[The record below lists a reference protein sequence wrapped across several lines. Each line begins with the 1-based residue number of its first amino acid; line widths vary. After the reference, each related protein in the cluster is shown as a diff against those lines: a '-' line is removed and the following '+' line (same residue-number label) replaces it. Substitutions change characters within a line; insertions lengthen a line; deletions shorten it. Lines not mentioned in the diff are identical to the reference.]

1 LSDGAENALQHVS
14 VNKQTPNYPAK
25 PADHQETRHARG
37 TPMLP
42 KLTQNSAEISAK
54 SLETA
59 GHALLVLPHA
69 TTLPAIPAAA
79 ELKAVLKRRDLK
91 VEALAKSPVAMQL
104 AGGTLAVVLMLKA
117 DASTFATHELLRKGL
132 ALLMSEHPTSLTL
145 AVFGDDAFRARAA
158 EAAVYTTLVNAVPLP
173 SRKSRADPALKRV
186 QLFGYKAADGF
197 ARAHA
202 LAEGN
207 LLTRSLTVQ
216 GPDELTPGVYRKR
229 IKALAK
235 SYGWSVEEFPFA
247 KLKKMGA
254 GAFCAVAQGSPAQD
268 AAIVRIRYKGPE
280 KGSGVRTQKGIK
292 GRKSGK
298 TVAFVGKGICFDTGG
313 HNLKPAKYMQG
324 MHEDMNG
331 SAVVLGILAA
341 AAKLKLPVALEGWVA
356 LAENHISPQAYRQN
370 EVVSA
375 LDGTTIE
382 VVHTDAEGRM
392 VLADTLALA
401 AQGKPDLIADFAT
414 LTGSMHYA
422 LGSRMSGVFASSSAL
437 AHQASRAATAS
448 GERIV
453 VFPYPEDYDASLDSS
468 MADVKQCSMEGEAD
482 HILATRFLSR
492 FVGDTPWLHMDLSG
506 HSCKGGLGAVMSDAN
521 GFGVAWALALLDG
534 LQQ

>member
-1 LSDGAENALQHVS
+1 
-14 VNKQTPNYPAK
+14 
-25 PADHQETRHARG
+25 
-37 TPMLP
+37 MLP
-42 KLTQNSAEISAK
+42 KLTENKQEITAK

-59 GHALLVLPHA
+59 GHALLLLPVSKS
-69 TTLPAIPAAA
+69 LPEVPGSV
-79 ELKAVLKRRDLK
+79 ELKAAMKRRGLK
-91 VEALAKSPVAMQL
+91 IDTLAKSPVAVQL
-104 AGGTLAVVLMLKA
+104 PGGTLAVYAMLKA
-117 DASTFATHELLRKGL
+117 DASAFETHEQVRKAL
-132 ALLMSEHPTSLTL
+132 ALLLAEHPKALTL
-145 AVFGDDAFRARAA
+145 AVFGEAEFATRAA
-158 EAAVYTTLVNAVPLP
+158 EAAVYTALVNAVPLP
-173 SRKSRADPALKRV
+173 SRKSKTDPVLKSV
-186 QLFGYKAADGF
+186 QLFGHQSADGF
-197 ARAHA
+197 ARAQA

-207 LLTRSLTVQ
+207 VLTRSLTVQ

-235 SYGWSVEEFPFA
+235 QYGWTVEEYAFD

-254 GAFCAVAQGSPAQD
+254 GAFCAVAQGSPAKD
-268 AAIVRIRYKGPE
+268 AAIVRLTYGEPVRGE
-280 KGSGVRTQKGIK
+280 GRGVRGKKQKPRI
-292 GRKSGK
+292 
-298 TVAFVGKGICFDTGG
+298 AFVGKGICFDTGG

-341 AAKLKLPVALEGWVA
+341 ASKLKLPVALEGWVA

-370 EVVSA
+370 EVITA
-375 LDGTTIE
+375 LNGTTIE

-392 VLADTLALA
+392 VLADTLTLA
-401 AQGKPDLIADFAT
+401 ARGRPDLIADFAT
-414 LTGSMHYA
+414 LTGSMHHA

-437 AHQASRAATAS
+437 AHQASRAGTAS

-453 VFPYPEDYDASLDSS
+453 VFPYPEDYDSSLDSTV
-468 MADVKQCSMEGEAD
+468 ADVKQCSMEGEAD

-521 GFGVAWALALLDG
+521 GFGVVWGMALLEG
-534 LQQ
+534 LDK

>member
-1 LSDGAENALQHVS
+1 
-14 VNKQTPNYPAK
+14 
-25 PADHQETRHARG
+25 
-37 TPMLP
+37 MLP
-42 KLTQNSAEISAK
+42 KLAENKQEITSK
-54 SLETA
+54 SLQAA
-59 GHALLVLPHA
+59 GHALLLLPVSR
-69 TTLPAIPAAA
+69 TLPEVPGSA
-79 ELKAVLKRRDLK
+79 ELKAVMKRRDLK
-91 VEALAKSPVAMQL
+91 VDALAKSPVAVQL
-104 AGGTLAVVLMLKA
+104 PGGTLAVYAMLKA
-117 DASTFATHELLRKGL
+117 DASTFATHEQVRKAL
-132 ALLMSEHPTSLTL
+132 ALLLAEHPKTLAL
-145 AVFGDDAFRARAA
+145 AVFGDDEFKSRAA
-158 EAAVYTTLVNAVPLP
+158 EAAVYTVLVNAVALP
-173 SRKSRADPALKRV
+173 SRKSKSDPVLKSV
-186 QLFGYKAADGF
+186 QLFGHQAADGF
-197 ARAHA
+197 ARAQA

-229 IKALAK
+229 IKSLAK
-235 SYGWSVEEFPFA
+235 QYGWMVEEYPFD

-254 GAFCAVAQGSPAQD
+254 GAFCAVAQGSPAKD
-268 AAIVRIRYKGPE
+268 AAIVRIRCEGSKREGGRGKG
-280 KGSGVRTQKGIK
+280 KGL
-292 GRKSGK
+292 K
-298 TVAFVGKGICFDTGG
+298 TMAFVGKGICFDTGG

-341 AAKLKLPVALEGWVA
+341 ASKLNLPVKLEGWVA

-370 EVVSA
+370 EVVRA
-375 LDGTTIE
+375 LNGTTIE

-392 VLADTLALA
+392 VLADTLTLA
-401 AQGKPDLIADFAT
+401 AKGKPDLIADFAT
-414 LTGSMHYA
+414 LTGTMHYA

-453 VFPYPEDYDASLDSS
+453 VFPYPEDYESSLDSTV
-468 MADVKQCSMEGEAD
+468 ADVKQCSMEGEAD

-521 GFGVAWALALLDG
+521 GFGVAWGIALLDG
-534 LQQ
+534 LRA

>member
-1 LSDGAENALQHVS
+1 
-14 VNKQTPNYPAK
+14 
-25 PADHQETRHARG
+25 
-37 TPMLP
+37 MLP
-42 KLTQNSAEISAK
+42 KLTENKQEITAK

-59 GHALLVLPHA
+59 GHALLLLPVTKSLPEVLGSV
-69 TTLPAIPAAA
+69 
-79 ELKAVLKRRDLK
+79 ELKAAMKRRGLK
-91 VEALAKSPVAMQL
+91 IDALAKSPVAVQL
-104 AGGTLAVVLMLKA
+104 PGGTLAVYAMLKA
-117 DASTFATHELLRKGL
+117 DASTFEAHEQVRKAL
-132 ALLMSEHPTSLTL
+132 ALLLAEHPKALTL
-145 AVFGDDAFRARAA
+145 AVFGEAEFTARAA
-158 EAAVYTTLVNAVPLP
+158 EAAVYTALVNAVALP
-173 SRKSRADPALKRV
+173 SRKSKTDPVLKSV
-186 QLFGYKAADGF
+186 QLFGHQSADGF
-197 ARAHA
+197 ARMQA

-207 LLTRSLTVQ
+207 VLTRSLTVQ

-229 IKALAK
+229 IKALARQ
-235 SYGWSVEEFPFA
+235 YGWTVEEYSFD

-254 GAFCAVAQGSPAQD
+254 GAFCAVAQGSPAKD
-268 AAIVRIRYKGPE
+268 AAIVRLTCGEPVRGE
-280 KGSGVRTQKGIK
+280 GRGVRGKKQKSRI
-292 GRKSGK
+292 
-298 TVAFVGKGICFDTGG
+298 AFVGKGICFDTGG

-341 AAKLKLPVALEGWVA
+341 ASKMKLPVALEGWVA

-370 EVVSA
+370 EVVTA
-375 LDGTTIE
+375 LNGTTIE

-392 VLADTLALA
+392 VLADTLTLA
-401 AQGKPDLIADFAT
+401 ARGKPDLIADFAT

-422 LGSRMSGVFASSSAL
+422 LGSRMSGVFATSSAL

-453 VFPYPEDYDASLDSS
+453 VFPYPEDYDSNLDSTV
-468 MADVKQCSMEGEAD
+468 ADVKQCSMEGEAD

-521 GFGVAWALALLDG
+521 GFGVAWGIALLDG
-534 LQQ
+534 LQAKA

>member
-1 LSDGAENALQHVS
+1 MF
-14 VNKQTPNYPAK
+14 
-25 PADHQETRHARG
+25 
-37 TPMLP
+37 MLP
-42 KLTQNSAEISAK
+42 KLAENKQEITSK
-54 SLETA
+54 SLQAA
-59 GHALLVLPHA
+59 GHALLLLPVSK
-69 TTLPAIPAAA
+69 TLPEVPGSA
-79 ELKAVLKRRDLK
+79 ELKAVMKRRDLK
-91 VEALAKSPVAMQL
+91 VDALAKSPVAVQL
-104 AGGTLAVVLMLKA
+104 PGGTLAVYAMLKA
-117 DASTFATHELLRKGL
+117 DASTFATHEVVRKAL
-132 ALLMSEHPTSLTL
+132 ALLLAEHPKSLAL
-145 AVFGDDAFRARAA
+145 AVFGDDDFKSRAA
-158 EAAVYTTLVNAVPLP
+158 EAAVYTVLVNAVPLP
-173 SRKSRADPALKRV
+173 SRKSKSDPVLKSV
-186 QLFGYKAADGF
+186 QLFGHESADGF
-197 ARAHA
+197 ARAQA

-229 IKALAK
+229 IKSLARQ
-235 SYGWSVEEFPFA
+235 YGWSVEEFPFD

-254 GAFCAVAQGSPAQD
+254 GAFCAVAQGSPAKD
-268 AAIVRIRYKGPE
+268 AAIVRISYKGQK
-280 KGSGVRTQKGIK
+280 KGSGVRGQG
-292 GRKSGK
+292 SGK

-341 AAKLKLPVALEGWVA
+341 ASKLKLPVALEGWVA
-356 LAENHISPQAYRQN
+356 LAENHISPEAYRQN
-370 EVVSA
+370 EVVKA
-375 LDGTTIE
+375 LNGTTIE

-392 VLADTLALA
+392 VLADTLTLA
-401 AQGKPDLIADFAT
+401 AKGKPDLIADFAT
-414 LTGSMHYA
+414 LTGTMHYA

-453 VFPYPEDYDASLDSS
+453 VFPYPEDYDSSLDSTV
-468 MADVKQCSMEGEAD
+468 ADVKQCSMEGEAD

-521 GFGVAWALALLDG
+521 GFGVAWGIALLDS
-534 LQQ
+534 LRA

>member
-1 LSDGAENALQHVS
+1 
-14 VNKQTPNYPAK
+14 
-25 PADHQETRHARG
+25 
-37 TPMLP
+37 MLP
-42 KLTQNSAEISAK
+42 KLAENKQEISPE
-54 SLETA
+54 SLEAA
-59 GHALLVLPHA
+59 GHALLLLPVSK
-69 TTLPAIPAAA
+69 TLPEVPGRTELLAAM
-79 ELKAVLKRRDLK
+79 KRRDLK
-91 VEALAKSPVAMQL
+91 VDALAKSPVAVQL
-104 AGGTLAVVLMLKA
+104 PGGTLAVYAMLKG
-117 DASTFATHELLRKGL
+117 DASAFECHESVRKAL
-132 ALLMSEHPTSLTL
+132 ALLLAEHPKSLTL
-145 AVFGDDAFRARAA
+145 AVFGDERGKARAA
-158 EAAVYTTLVNAVPLP
+158 EAAVYVSLVNAVPLP
-173 SRKSRADPALKRV
+173 SRKSKADPILKSV
-186 QLFGYKAADGF
+186 ALFGCKSSDGF
-197 ARAHA
+197 ARLKA

-235 SYGWSVEEFPFA
+235 RYGWTVEEYPFD

-268 AAIVRIRYKGPE
+268 AAIVRIGYRGKG
-280 KGSGVRTQKGIK
+280 
-292 GRKSGK
+292 GK
-298 TVAFVGKGICFDTGG
+298 DKPVAFVGKGICFDTGG

-341 AAKLKLPVALEGWVA
+341 ASRLKLPVALEGWVA

-370 EVVSA
+370 EVVKA
-375 LDGTTIE
+375 LNGTTIE

-392 VLADTLALA
+392 VLADTLTLA
-401 AQGKPDLIADFAT
+401 ARAKPVLIADFAT

-437 AHQASRAATAS
+437 AHSASRAATAS

-453 VFPYPEDYDASLDSS
+453 VFPYPEDYDGSLDSTV
-468 MADVKQCSMEGEAD
+468 ADVRQCSMEGEAD

-492 FVGDTPWLHMDLSG
+492 FVADTPWLHMDLSG

-521 GFGVAWALALLDG
+521 GFGVAWAMALLEG
-534 LQQ
+534 TQA

>member
-1 LSDGAENALQHVS
+1 
-14 VNKQTPNYPAK
+14 
-25 PADHQETRHARG
+25 
-37 TPMLP
+37 MLP
-42 KLTQNSAEISAK
+42 KLTENKAEITEK
-54 SLETA
+54 LLDQA

-69 TTLPAIPAAA
+69 KALPEVAGAAA
-79 ELKAVLKRRDLK
+79 LKAALKRRDLK
-91 VEALAKSPVAMQL
+91 PEALAKSPVAVQL
-104 AGGTLAVVLMLKA
+104 PGGTLAVAVMVKP
-117 DASTFATHELLRKGL
+117 DASTFETHEVLRKGL
-132 ALLMSEHPTSLTL
+132 ALLMAEHPKTLAL
-145 AVFGDDAFRARAA
+145 AVFGDAAFKARVG
-158 EAAVYTTLVNAVPLP
+158 EAVAYVALVNAVPLP
-173 SRKSRADPALKRV
+173 ARKSNPDPVLKAIALHGHRSTDGLARV
-186 QLFGYKAADGF
+186 Q
-197 ARAHA
+197 A

-235 SYGWSVEEFPFA
+235 TYGWSVEEYSFD

-254 GAFCAVAQGSPAQD
+254 GAFCAVAQGSPAKD
-268 AAIVRIRYKGPE
+268 AAIVRVRYQGAK
-280 KGSGVRTQKGIK
+280 KGSGVRSQG
-292 GRKSGK
+292 SGN

-341 AAKLKLPVALEGWVA
+341 ASKLKLPFTLEGWLA
-356 LAENHISPQAYRQN
+356 LAENHISPEAYRQN
-370 EVVSA
+370 EVVKA
-375 LDGTTIE
+375 LNGTSIE

-392 VLADTLALA
+392 VLADTLTLA
-401 AQGKPDLIADFAT
+401 AKGKPDLIADFAT

-437 AHQASRAATAS
+437 AHQASRAASAS

-453 VFPYPEDYDASLDSS
+453 VFPYPEDYDTSLDSTV
-468 MADVKQCSMEGEAD
+468 ADVKQCSMEGEAD

-521 GFGVAWALALLDG
+521 GFGVAWGIALLDG
-534 LQQ
+534 LHSGS